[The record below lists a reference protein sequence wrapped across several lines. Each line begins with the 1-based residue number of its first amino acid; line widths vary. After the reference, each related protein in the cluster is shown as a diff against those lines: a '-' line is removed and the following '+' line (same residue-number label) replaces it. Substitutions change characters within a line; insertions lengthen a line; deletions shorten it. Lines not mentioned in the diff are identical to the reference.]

1 MSVSVQVTGI
11 LGRRMEV
18 AVPAE
23 RVEKAFSLR
32 LQTVSRS
39 AKIKGFRPGKA
50 PLDIVRRQY
59 GGQVRDEVVN
69 ELIGQALSESLR
81 QESLQPVGQPQVEP
95 LSLGSGE
102 DLRFAAHFE
111 VYPTVNLQG
120 HEGMELTL
128 PEVAVADADV
138 DAMIETLRKQR
149 PDYVEASR
157 AAADQDRVTVDFE
170 GTLDGVPF
178 DGGKAE
184 GITFILGAGRMIPDF
199 ETGIRGGSAGETR
212 TFDVNFP
219 ADYGAPQL
227 AGKTAQ
233 FTATVRKVE
242 EAQLPELNDEFCKAF
257 GIEEGGVERLRAEV
271 RDNMQRELEQTLRQR
286 RRSAILDK
294 LAESNPLELP
304 QLLVEQA
311 IRELQLDML
320 RRMGARDASKL
331 PPRDPFVDPARKRV
345 QIGLLMTELINRA
358 QLQLDP
364 ALVEARIKDAAAQQP
379 NPEEAEKQF
388 RGDQRVIQQVQM
400 GLLEEMALE
409 WVASRAN
416 VTRQP
421 TSFREVMNFGAEAAV

>member
-32 LQTVSRS
+32 LQTVSRT

-50 PLDIVRRQY
+50 PLDIVRRQH

-69 ELIGQALSESLR
+69 ELIGQALGESLR
-81 QESLQPVGQPQVEP
+81 QEGLQPVGQPQVEP

-111 VYPTVNLQG
+111 VYPTVTLQG
-120 HEGMELTL
+120 HEGMELSL
-128 PEVAVADADV
+128 PQVEVTAADI

-149 PDYVEASR
+149 PDYVDAGR
-157 AAADQDRVTVDFE
+157 AAQDQDRVTVDFE

-184 GITFILGAGRMIPDF
+184 GINFILGGGRMIPDF
-199 ETGIRGGSAGETR
+199 EAGIRGGAAGETR

-233 FTATVRKVE
+233 FTATVQKVE
-242 EAQLPELNDEFCKAF
+242 EPKLPELNDEFCKAF
-257 GIEEGGVERLRAEV
+257 GIDEGGIERLRGEV
-271 RDNMQRELEQTLRQR
+271 ADNMNRELAQTLKQR

-320 RRMGARDASKL
+320 RRMGARDAKAL
-331 PPRDPFVDPARKRV
+331 PPRDPFVEPARKRV
-345 QIGLLMTELINRA
+345 QIGLLMTELVNRA
-358 QLQLDP
+358 GIQI
-364 ALVEARIKDAAAQQP
+364 EASVLEERIAEAAAQTQ
-379 NPEEAEKQF
+379 NPEEAEKQY
-388 RGDQRVIQQVQM
+388 RSNPQVMQQLQM
-400 GLLEEMALE
+400 AVLEEAALE

-416 VTRQP
+416 VTPQP
-421 TSFREVMNFGAEAAV
+421 ATFREVMNFGAEA